1 MKIEKNLPFESCDSC
16 DQCVLDVNEQIL
28 FYGGGFG
35 ERIVTVGCK
44 NERLCKRL
52 LAKQKNE
59 GDVKNAD

>member
-1 MKIEKNLPFESCDSC
+1 MKIEKSLPFESCDSC
-16 DQCVLDVNEQIL
+16 DECVLDVNEQIL

-52 LAKQKNE
+52 IKKGEHENE
-59 GDVKNAD
+59 SK